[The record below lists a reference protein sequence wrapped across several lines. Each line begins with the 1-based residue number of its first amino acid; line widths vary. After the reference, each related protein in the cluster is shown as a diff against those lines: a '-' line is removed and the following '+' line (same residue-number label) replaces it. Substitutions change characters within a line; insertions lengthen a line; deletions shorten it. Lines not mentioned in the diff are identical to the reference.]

1 MSRPPKHRSRITSG
15 FPNAKPLGVDKV
27 REVQEQ
33 DAAQRNTARRAVWAV
48 LVDNYA
54 GEPPA
59 DMLDAIERA
68 WSTYQAD
75 RAALSNRTS
84 ASHEAGDMRAIADD
98 CRQLAKRIPVAVK
111 HITAG
116 TKPAHGA
123 DLWPQTLAHR
133 LQQRLENFPSGSDAA
148 LFVAGVDLWPLL
160 EQLRNSVMRPAL
172 WHIDTTLPAD
182 LVRLADACAPAP
194 KLERTTK
201 PHDMAGARF
210 NAALLALVERDPPP
224 QSTGRMEC
232 RGIAADIA
240 AALMS

>member
-1 MSRPPKHRSRITSG
+1 MSRPPDHRSKTAAG
-15 FPNAKPLGVDKV
+15 FPNAKPLGIDKV
-27 REVQEQ
+27 REVQEL
-33 DAAQRNTARRAVWAV
+33 DATQRNTARREVRAV
-48 LVDNYA
+48 LVDHYA

-84 ASHEAGDMRAIADD
+84 AGDEAGDMRAIADD
-98 CRQLAKRIPVAVK
+98 CRQLAERIPVAVE

-133 LQQRLENFPSGSDAA
+133 LQQRLENFPSGSDVA
-148 LFVAGVDLWPLL
+148 LFVASVNLWPLL
-160 EQLRNSVMRPAL
+160 ERLRNSVMRPER
-172 WHIDTTLPAD
+172 WHIDPTLPAD
-182 LVRLADACAPAP
+182 LLRLADACAPVP

-201 PHDMAGARF
+201 RHDVAGARF
-210 NAALLALVERDPPP
+210 RAALLALVERDPP
-224 QSTGRMEC
+224 QSAGRMGC
-232 RGIAADIA
+232 RAVAAEIAAT
-240 AALMS
+240 LMP